1 MYFNTHT
8 HLNSEELFDQRDHY
22 IQNALEKGVGKYMY
36 FNTHT
41 HLNSEELFDQRDHYI
56 QNALEKGVNHMTVV
70 GYDVASSQRAL
81 EIAHEYDFVYAT
93 VGISPNDC
101 LNTTDEDLTLIAKM
115 AEDDKV
121 VALGEIGLD
130 YYYDDVPKEK
140 QMDVFKKQIKIAQD
154 LSLPITIHCRDA
166 YEDTYNVLE
175 KANLKGIMHCYSGSD
190 QMALRFQECQDAKT
204 CCY

>member
-1 MYFNTHT
+1 
-8 HLNSEELFDQRDHY
+8 
-22 IQNALEKGVGKYMY
+22 
-36 FNTHT
+36 
-41 HLNSEELFDQRDHYI
+41 
-56 QNALEKGVNHMTVV
+56 MTVV

-81 EIAHEYDFVYAT
+81 EIAHEYDFVYAA

-101 LNTTDEDLTLIAKM
+101 LNTTDEDLALIAKM

-166 YEDTYNVLE
+166 YEDD
-175 KANLKGIMHCYSGSD
+175 I
-190 QMALRFQECQDAKT
+190 QECQDAKT